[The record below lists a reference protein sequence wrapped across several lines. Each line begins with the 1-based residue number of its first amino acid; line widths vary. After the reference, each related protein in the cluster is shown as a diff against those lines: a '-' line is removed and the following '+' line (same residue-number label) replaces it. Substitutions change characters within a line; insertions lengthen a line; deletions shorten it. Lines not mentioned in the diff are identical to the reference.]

1 MEKYTD
7 IKTLVFDYTK
17 MWVQL
22 HDVPI
27 GLTWKAAVD
36 IVSVVGRVDESALED
51 EKFEEGNFMRLRVA
65 VDVTKLLCRGRKIAL
80 SGGIESWVSFRYE
93 RLPNLCYWCG
103 KLTHMEREC
112 PIRLKGK
119 GVLTE
124 KDHQYGSWLR
134 ASTLN
139 LARKTVVKVTGL
151 EDEEPI
157 ADDQNH
163 ATESA
168 DEEGLLER
176 ENRRHS
182 VTGSDAHEQG
192 DSEGTRSGFLEGSG
206 IRGEVVHASSTS
218 DLFPNNPK
226 LITQILVDSDLPT
239 MEGIGMHRRIPESDF
254 QVQLDAIDTELTK
267 FDTGK
272 GVGMDC
278 GIGQEH
284 HVDVHNGATLN
295 SMTVDFNKDSDG
307 YTSNKGQ
314 VLEVQGEL
322 KSQKDRN
329 V

>member
-65 VDVTKLLCRGRKIAL
+65 VDVTKPLCRGRKIAL

-103 KLTHMEREC
+103 KLTHMDREC
-112 PIRLKGK
+112 PIWLKGK

-134 ASTLN
+134 ASTPN
-139 LARKTVVKVTGL
+139 LPRKTVVKVTSL
-151 EDEEPI
+151 EDEDPI
-157 ADDQNH
+157 VDDQNH
-163 ATESA
+163 ATESEG
-168 DEEGLLER
+168 EEGLLER
-176 ENRRHS
+176 ENGRHS

-192 DSEGTRSGFLEGSG
+192 DSEGTWSGFLEGSG
-206 IRGEVVHASSTS
+206 IRGEAVHASPTS
-218 DLFPNNPK
+218 DLIPNNPK
-226 LITQILVDSDLPT
+226 LITQSLVD
-239 MEGIGMHRRIPESDF
+239 
-254 QVQLDAIDTELTK
+254 
-267 FDTGK
+267 
-272 GVGMDC
+272 
-278 GIGQEH
+278 
-284 HVDVHNGATLN
+284 
-295 SMTVDFNKDSDG
+295 
-307 YTSNKGQ
+307 
-314 VLEVQGEL
+314 
-322 KSQKDRN
+322 
-329 V
+329 